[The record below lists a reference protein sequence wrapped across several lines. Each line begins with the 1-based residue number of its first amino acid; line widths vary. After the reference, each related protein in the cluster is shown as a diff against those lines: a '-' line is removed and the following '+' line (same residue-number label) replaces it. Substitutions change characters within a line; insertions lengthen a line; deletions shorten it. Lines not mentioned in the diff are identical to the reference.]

1 MSQSPIQ
8 TAPAVEAKDHLGN
21 VVAIKTR
28 AGLVIMLDGSNVEA
42 EIAAIKAAIAGQT
55 GCQVLNTIADRDGL
69 TGMNPGDQVWV
80 LDATGDSTVTAG
92 AAKYLYVSEET
103 GWVKTGEAESL
114 DVVVQWEQVR
124 GTEEVKAA
132 MAKAHEHANK
142 ALLDSI
148 STNEETGVL
157 SVLGKNYYPGIHAVV
172 LEADEEI
179 PADMAEGG
187 LVFQK
192 VATA

>member
-1 MSQSPIQ
+1 MSQNPIQ
-8 TAPAVEAKDHLGN
+8 NAPAVEAKDHLGN
-21 VVAIKTR
+21 VVAIQTR
-28 AGLVIMLDGSNVEA
+28 AGLVILLDGSNVEV

-55 GCQVLNTIADRDGL
+55 GCQVLNTITERDAL
-69 TGMNPGDQVWV
+69 TSMNPGDQVWV
-80 LDATGDSTVTAG
+80 LDATGDSTVTSG
-92 AAKYLYVSEET
+92 AAKYLYVSAET

-114 DVVVQWEQVR
+114 DVVVQWEKVQ
-124 GTEEVKAA
+124 GTEEVQAA

-142 ALLDSI
+142 TLLDSI

-157 SVLGKNYYPGIHAVV
+157 SVNGKNYYPGIHAVV